1 MQGERQT
8 CSRLVRDRPAPYIE
22 EMRRIGM
29 RKGEVEQMIYVTKT
43 EVLWKP
49 LTMGRG
55 EARERLIK
63 ARMMMEMAWER
74 LTAASKETS
83 AAVTGFAQQAQRRP

>member
-1 MQGERQT
+1 MQ
-8 CSRLVRDRPAPYIE
+8 
-22 EMRRIGM
+22 
-29 RKGEVEQMIYVTKT
+29 KGEAEKMIFVTRT

-49 LTMGRG
+49 LAMGKG

-74 LTAASKETS
+74 LTAATKETS
-83 AAVTGFAQQAQRRP
+83 VAVTGFAQQAQRRP